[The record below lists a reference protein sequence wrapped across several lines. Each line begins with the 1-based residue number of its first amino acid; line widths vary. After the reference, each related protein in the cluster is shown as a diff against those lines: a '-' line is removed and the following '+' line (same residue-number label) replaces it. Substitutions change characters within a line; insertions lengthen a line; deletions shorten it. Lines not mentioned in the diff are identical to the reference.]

1 MAKAI
6 INNHNKAL
14 HFEILGKPFG
24 IEAGQIK
31 KVEDNIAE
39 ILLKTAHITEVKPI
53 IKPIKRIP
61 IFKIL
66 KPKRKK
72 RKGRKKRFNNRLK
85 K

>member
-1 MAKAI
+1 MKTI

-14 HFEILGKPFG
+14 SFEILGKPFG
-24 IEAGQIK
+24 IGAREIK

-53 IKPIKRIP
+53 KKRVP

-72 RKGRKKRFNNRLK
+72 RKGRKKINNRLK

>member
-14 HFEILGKPFG
+14 SFEILGKPFG
-24 IEAGQIK
+24 IGAGQIK

-61 IFKIL
+61 IFKVL
-66 KPKRKK
+66 KPKRKRK
-72 RKGRKKRFNNRLK
+72 KGRKKINNRLK